1 MTDDT
6 DREAVT
12 TYVPAYQKT
21 AWQDHAEE
29 LEMSQAEFVRTMVQ
43 AGRKG
48 FTDEPDSPQS
58 PGSNPGSHVE
68 ETVLQA
74 LASEGDLSFEDLYH
88 RLEDDLETQLEDA
101 IIALSERGAIRHS
114 PRDGTYTRVE

>member
-1 MTDDT
+1 MSQN
-6 DREAVT
+6 DRAAVT

-21 AWQDHAEE
+21 EWQNHAEE

-48 FTDEPDSPQS
+48 FSDEPDSPQS
-58 PGSNPGSHVE
+58 SGSNPRGNVA

-74 LASEGDLSFEDLYH
+74 LAADGDLSFKELYGY
-88 RLEDDLETQLEDA
+88 LEDDLEARLEDA
-101 IIALSERGAIRHS
+101 IITLTEQGKIRHS

>member
-1 MTDDT
+1 MSQD

-12 TYVPAYQKT
+12 TYVPAYQKNE
-21 AWQDHAEE
+21 WQEHAAE

-48 FTDEPDSPQS
+48 FSDEPDSPQS
-58 PGSNPGSHVE
+58 SGSNPRGHVA

-74 LASEGDLSFEDLYH
+74 LAADGDLSFEELYGH
-88 RLEDDLETQLEDA
+88 LEDDLEARLEDA
-101 IIALSERGAIRHS
+101 IITLTEQGKIRHS